1 MAAKGRSARA
11 LSIGREEA
19 VDAEADSYGLT
30 SICSSP
36 RLGC

>member
-11 LSIGREEA
+11 LSMGREEA
-19 VDAEADSYGLT
+19 VDAEADTYGLM

-36 RLGC
+36 